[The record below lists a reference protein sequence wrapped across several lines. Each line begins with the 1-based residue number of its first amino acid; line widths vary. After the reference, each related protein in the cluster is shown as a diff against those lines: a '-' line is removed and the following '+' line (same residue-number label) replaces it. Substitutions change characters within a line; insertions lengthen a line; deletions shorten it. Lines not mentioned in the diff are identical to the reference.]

1 MHITGI
7 IAEYNPFHNG
17 HQYQLEQ
24 IRKNHPDTIIAA
36 VMSGS
41 FLQRGTA
48 ALLDKWTRAELA
60 VKGGCDVVFE
70 LPFAFACR
78 SAQDFAR
85 GGVQLLA
92 RLGVIDTLAF
102 GAECSSL
109 TTLTA
114 IATAIDSPAVQ
125 TQLHERISAGASY
138 AQALTELTA
147 SEARIDASLLHTPN
161 NILAIEYLRAL
172 KKTPAIEPLLI
183 PRAGASYHNINI
195 AAPHASASAIRQLLS
210 KAAKAS
216 HAAGGKLLLPQLT
229 AYDSKALQEALPAA
243 GFAAIRQLNA
253 SELPNLDRLLV
264 PLQAL
269 MLRTDNT
276 ALQEIAGINEGL
288 ENRLRDCLQ
297 NAATYDEVLS
307 AAATKRYPKS
317 RIARTLIHLLLGIT
331 QTQLAAIDDAG
342 PLYARVLACGPCGR
356 DLLKRIKKAE
366 SLPIITKTSA
376 YLTSTQRAQGL
387 AALSPLQ
394 QQLAFD
400 TMATDLR
407 HLAMPQIDKKRND
420 FQQSPRFFCPNL
432 PADKSN

>member
-297 NAATYDEVLS
+297 TTRTYNEVLTAAT
-307 AAATKRYPKS
+307 TKRYPKS
-317 RIARTLIHLLLGIT
+317 RIARTLIHLLLGLT
-331 QTQLAAIDDAG
+331 QTQLASMDDAG
-342 PLYARVLACGPCGR
+342 PLYARILACGPRGR

-366 SLPIITKTSA
+366 TLPLITKTSA
-376 YLTSTQRAQGL
+376 FLTSSQRVQGPVT
-387 AALSPLQ
+387 LSPLQ
-394 QQLAFD
+394 QQLALD

-407 HLAMPQIDKKRND
+407 QLTLPQATQKRND
-420 FQQSPRFFCPNL
+420 FQQSPRFFTSNP
-432 PADKSN
+432 PADKTT

>member
-92 RLGVIDTLAF
+92 RLGCINTLAF
-102 GAECSSL
+102 GAECPSL
-109 TTLTA
+109 ATLQSLA
-114 IATAIDSPAVQ
+114 NAIDSAAVQ
-125 TQLHERISAGASY
+125 EELHERINAGVSYATALTKLAAKAAGAN
-138 AQALTELTA
+138 
-147 SEARIDASLLHTPN
+147 ASLLHEPN

-172 KKTPAIEPLLI
+172 KDFPGISPLLI
-183 PRAGASYHNINI
+183 PRAGAGYHNDDI
-195 AAPHASASAIRQLLS
+195 AAPNASASAIRQLLY
-210 KAAKAS
+210 KAAD
-216 HAAGGKLLLPQLT
+216 AARIANGRLLAAQLTERDYAALRESLPSAVFANIRQLT
-229 AYDSKALQEALPAA
+229 AAQLPDH
-243 GFAAIRQLNA
+243 
-253 SELPNLDRLLV
+253 DRLLL

-269 MLRTDNT
+269 MLRTDNAT
-276 ALQEIAGINEGL
+276 LQELAGINEGL

-297 NAATYDEVLS
+297 TATAYDELVY
-307 AAATKRYPKS
+307 AAATKRYPQS
-317 RIARTLIHLLLGIT
+317 RIARTLIHLLLGIK
-331 QTQLAAIDDAG
+331 QTQMDAIDESG
-342 PLYARVLACGPCGR
+342 PLYARVLACSPRGR
-356 DLLKRIKKAE
+356 DLLRHIKKAE
-366 SLPIITKTSA
+366 TLPLITKTST
-376 YLTSTQRAQGL
+376 YLTSPQRVQGL

-394 QQLAFD
+394 QQLALD
-400 TMATDLR
+400 TMATGLR
-407 HLAMPQIDKKRND
+407 QLTLPQATQKRND
-420 FQQSPRFFCPNL
+420 FQQSPRFF
-432 PADKSN
+432 D

>member
-1 MHITGI
+1 MHVTGI

-17 HQYQLEQ
+17 HRYQLEQ
-24 IRKNHPDTIIAA
+24 IRQSYPDSAIIA
-36 VMSGS
+36 VISGS
-41 FLQRGTA
+41 FVQRGQA
-48 ALLDKWTRAELA
+48 ALLDKWQRAGLA
-60 VKGGCDVVFE
+60 IAGGCDLVLE

-92 RLGVIDTLAF
+92 RLGITDTLAF
-102 GAECSSL
+102 GAECPSL
-109 TTLTA
+109 ATLQA
-114 IATAIDSPAVQ
+114 LAAAIDSPAVQ
-125 TQLHERISAGASY
+125 TQLHERINAGASY

-147 SEARIDASLLHTPN
+147 TAAAADAAILHEPN

-172 KKTPAIEPLLI
+172 KKTPAIGPLLI
-183 PRAGASYHNINI
+183 PRAGAGYHNTNI
-195 AAPHASASAIRQLLS
+195 AAPHASASAIRMLLQ
-210 KAAKAS
+210 KAAT
-216 HAAGGKLLLPQLT
+216 AAKSTDGKLLIPHLT
-229 AYDSKALQEALPAA
+229 AHDSMALQEALSAA
-243 GFAAIRQLNA
+243 GFAAIRKLKA

-276 ALQEIAGINEGL
+276 ALQKIAGINEGL

-307 AAATKRYPKS
+307 AATTKRYPKS

-331 QTQLAAIDDAG
+331 QAQLAEIDNAG
-342 PLYARVLACGPCGR
+342 PLYARVLACGPRGR

-366 SLPIITKTSA
+366 SLPLITKTSA

-394 QQLAFD
+394 QQLALD

-407 HLAMPQIDKKRND
+407 QLITPQTDGKCND
-420 FQQSPRFFCPNL
+420 FQQSPRFL
-432 PADKSN
+432 PKTQKHGA